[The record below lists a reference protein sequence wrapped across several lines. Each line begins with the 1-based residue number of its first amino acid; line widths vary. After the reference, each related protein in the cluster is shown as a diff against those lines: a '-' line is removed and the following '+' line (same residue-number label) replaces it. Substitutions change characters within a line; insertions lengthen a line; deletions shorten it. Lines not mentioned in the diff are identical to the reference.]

1 MTKPPFLTGV
11 IILGWMTG
19 LVLCPAGALAQRAVP
34 EDHIRY
40 PVLVTLENGYVA
52 SGFYV
57 NNEAGEAFFVTAR
70 HILFEK
76 NAAGQDVPKAKK
88 LLLLSYPRET
98 DLDHPIYLEL
108 QLDVLFEKG
117 FAMVHATQD
126 VAAIHI
132 GGVTQTGA
140 ARSLELVEGVTQKVA
155 EGESGNGTLL
165 GASPNVIKRYADVTI
180 GNDVFIFGYPVS
192 LGIENYP
199 QLDYLRPLL
208 RRGSVAGK
216 NDEKMTI
223 ILDCPTVYGNSGGP
237 VIEVD
242 ETSLTQTNY
251 WVIGLVSEFIPFQD
265 KWYGVDAPRPFRGIE
280 NSGYSVVIPMDT
292 VLDLIQSK
300 KAA

>member
-1 MTKPPFLTGV
+1 MIKRFFLARMM
-11 IILGWMTG
+11 ILEFALGIAFA
-19 LVLCPAGALAQRAVP
+19 PAGALAQRAVP

-76 NAAGQDVPKAKK
+76 DAAENYVPKAAK

-98 DLDHPIYLEL
+98 NLNHPIYLEL
-108 QLDVLFEKG
+108 QLDLLFEKG

-126 VAAIHI
+126 VAAVHI
-132 GGVTQTGA
+132 GGVTQTGPL
-140 ARSLELVEGVTQKVA
+140 RSLELVEGVTQKVA

-165 GASPNVIKRYADVTI
+165 GASPSVIKRYEDVTV

-199 QLDYLRPLL
+199 QLDYLKPLL
-208 RRGSVAGK
+208 RRGSIAGK

-223 ILDCPTVYGNSGGP
+223 ILDCPTMYGNSGGP
-237 VIEVD
+237 VIEVE

-265 KWYGVDAPRPFRGIE
+265 KWYGADAPPPFRGIE

>member
-1 MTKPPFLTGV
+1 MSRRLLLAATLC
-11 IILGWMTG
+11 IG
-19 LVLCPAGALAQRAVP
+19 LALWPANARAGRAVP

-76 NAAGQDVPKAKK
+76 DAAGNYAPKAAK

-98 DLDHPIYLEL
+98 NLHHPIYLEL
-108 QLDVLFEKG
+108 QLDLLFEKG
-117 FAMVHATQD
+117 FAMLHPTQD

-132 GGVTQTGA
+132 GGVMQTGGL
-140 ARSLELVEGVTQKVA
+140 RSLELVEGVTQKVA
-155 EGESGNGTLL
+155 EGETGAGTLL
-165 GASPNVIKRYADVTI
+165 GASPSVIKRYENVTI

-199 QLDYLRPLL
+199 QLDYRKPLL
-208 RRGSVAGK
+208 RRGSIAGK

-237 VIEVD
+237 VIEVE

-265 KWYGVDAPRPFRGIE
+265 KWYGAGSPPPFRGIE